1 MVRYGGGEH
10 RVTIEADKTDLT
22 TGLQADPTTDLTR
35 DSNSTTR
42 DVGYRRLFRLPGFPK
57 LAAATVLARTGG
69 QLWQIALVLFVL
81 QRFHS
86 PALAGFATFV
96 AIVPGLVVSPLAGA
110 LLDRYGCLRLIRVDL
125 SVAALALVLLA
136 ALSLAGALSPATM
149 LVIVALSSLTSPLTI
164 SGTRTLF
171 PRAVPRELWDRAN
184 GVDSGSMALAMVVGP
199 ALAGFLVAWFGGEG
213 AFLLTAA
220 IFVITCVVLFGIEEP
235 STEPGGG
242 EPLLRAAW
250 QSLVYVV
257 RHPTLR
263 GVIVT
268 LWTANIPYGF
278 LVVALPV
285 MILREFHWGA
295 DGVGLLW
302 AVTGVTTVVAGLVTG
317 RINTEGRER
326 RIIVGGMIFAALA
339 CVCILLQSPVSL
351 LAGMALLGL
360 ASGPIDIGLFALRQ
374 RRTDPRWFGRIFA
387 VSMSLNF
394 AGMPVGSALAGPV
407 VEQSIPLALLV
418 AVVISAIGCVVPLLV
433 IPRDG

>member
-1 MVRYGGGEH
+1 M
-10 RVTIEADKTDLT
+10 TIEASKTE
-22 TGLQADPTTDLTR
+22 R
-35 DSNSTTR
+35 KNI
-42 DVGYRRLFRLPGFPK
+42 DVSYRRLFARTGFPQ

-69 QLWQIALVLFVL
+69 QLWQVALVLFVL

-86 PALAGFATFV
+86 PALAGFATFL
-96 AIVPGLVVSPLAGA
+96 AIAPGLVVSPIAGA
-110 LLDRYGCLRLIRVDL
+110 LLDRYGRLRLILIDL
-125 SVAALALVLLA
+125 SVAAIALVLVA
-136 ALSLAGALSPATM
+136 ALALANLLTPVVL

-171 PRAVPRELWDRAN
+171 PLAVPRELWDRAN
-184 GVDSGSMALAMVVGP
+184 GVDSGSMALATVLGP
-199 ALAGFLVAWFGGEG
+199 ALAGFLVGWFGGEG
-213 AFLLTAA
+213 AFLLTAGV
-220 IFVITCVVLFGIEEP
+220 FVAAGIVLIGVREP
-235 STEPGGG
+235 RTELSAQ

-257 RHPTLR
+257 HHPTLR
-263 GVIVT
+263 GVIFT
-268 LWTANIPYGF
+268 LWTTNIPYGF

-285 MILREFHWGA
+285 LILREFHWGA

-302 AVTGVTTVVAGLVTG
+302 SVAGVTTVFAGLIAG

-326 RIIVGGMIFAALA
+326 PIIVGGLVLAALG
-339 CVCILLQSPVSL
+339 CLCFLMQSPVAL
-351 LAGMALLGL
+351 LAGMVLFGL
-360 ASGPIDIGLFALRQ
+360 AAGPIDIGLFALRQ

-407 VEQSIPLALLV
+407 VERSIPLALVV

-433 IPRDG
+433 IPREG

>member
-1 MVRYGGGEH
+1 M
-10 RVTIEADKTDLT
+10 TIEAGKRDLKTD
-22 TGLQADPTTDLTR
+22 QTDQTDQTDR
-35 DSNSTTR
+35 KNI
-42 DVGYRRLFRLPGFPK
+42 DVGYRRLFSLPGFPQ
-57 LAAATVLARTGG
+57 LAAATALARTGG

-86 PALAGFATFV
+86 PVLAGFATFL
-96 AIVPGLVVSPLAGA
+96 AIVPGLVVSPIAGA

-125 SVAALALVLLA
+125 GIAATALTLLA
-136 ALSLAGALSPATM
+136 ALSLANALTPATL

-184 GVDSGSMALAMVVGP
+184 GVDSGSMAVATVVGP

-220 IFVITCVVLFGIEEP
+220 IFVITGAVLFGVREPLTEP
-235 STEPGGG
+235 SAH
-242 EPLLRAAW
+242 EPLLQAAW
-250 QSLVYVV
+250 HSLVYVV

-263 GVIVT
+263 GVILT
-268 LWTANIPYGF
+268 LWTTNIPYGF
-278 LVVALPV
+278 LIVALPV
-285 MILREFHWGA
+285 LILREFHWSV

-302 AVTGVTTVVAGLVTG
+302 SVAGVTTVLAGLVAG

-326 RIIVGGMIFAALA
+326 QIIVGGMALAALA
-339 CVCILLQSPVSL
+339 CVCILLQSPVAL
-351 LAGMALLGL
+351 LAGMALFGL

-374 RRTDPRWFGRIFA
+374 RRTDPRWFGRVFA

-394 AGMPVGSALAGPV
+394 AGMPVGSALAGPI
-407 VEQSIPLALLV
+407 VEQSIPLALLI
-418 AVVISAIGCVVPLLV
+418 AAVISVIGCVVPLLV